1 MYALEYRLLA
11 AVLLALAPLAAHAQ
25 NYPTRPVRLIVPFP
39 PGGSLDVVARPLAAK
54 MSELMGQQVVVDNR
68 SGASGNIGSELVA
81 RAAPD
86 GYTALINTLPLVVNP
101 SMFSKLPF
109 DVTRDLA
116 PVSLLAA
123 APFVLVVHPSVPAK
137 TVKELVA
144 LAKSRPGKMN
154 YASAGNGT
162 NLHIAAELF
171 KNLTATDIVHVPY
184 KGGGPALT
192 AVLAGESDMSFLS
205 VIAAAPYVKAGR
217 MRGIAVTTTRRSA
230 VLPELPTV
238 AEAGVK
244 GYEFASWFA
253 ILVPAGTPQSVIAA
267 LNGFITKALRSPELQ
282 ERLGREGTDII
293 ASTPE
298 ELGAHLK
305 AELARWARVVKQA
318 GIRAD

>member
-1 MYALEYRLLA
+1 MNALGCRLLTA
-11 AVLLALAPLAAHAQ
+11 ALLTFATLAATAQ
-25 NYPTRPVRLIVPFP
+25 SYPTRPVRLIVPFP

-68 SGASGNIGSELVA
+68 SGASGNVGSEFVA

-101 SMFSKLPF
+101 SMFSKMPF

-116 PVSLLAA
+116 PVSLLAS
-123 APFVLVVHPSVPAK
+123 APFVLVVHPSVPVK

-144 LAKSRPGKMN
+144 LAKSRPGKLN

-192 AVLAGESDMSFLS
+192 AVLAGESDLSFLS
-205 VIAAAPYVKAGR
+205 VIAAAPYIKAGR

-244 GYEFASWFA
+244 GYEFASWFG
-253 ILVPAGTPQSVIAA
+253 ILVPAGTPQPIIAA
-267 LNGFITKALRSPELQ
+267 LNGYITKALRSPELQ

-305 AELARWARVVKQA
+305 AELARWAKVIKQA